1 MSTESLGSK
10 RRRRTYTPQ
19 FKAEMVAQCL
29 EGTVSL
35 ASLAVEHGMN
45 PNVLHRWVM
54 EHERYGKHS
63 LPDDG
68 GGSMVTPTRDMSPAN
83 WIPVDLPANTVNRE
97 VAPRPDKIID
107 APPRTPSNAP
117 TTRQTIALELSKRDL
132 RMTLRWP
139 GDDHRG
145 LAGFV
150 RELLR

>member
-45 PNVLHRWVM
+45 PNRLIRWM
-54 EHERYGKHS
+54 MKHERYS
-63 LPDDG
+63 TQRLPDDDD
-68 GGSMVTPTRDMSPAN
+68 GSMVTPTRDMSPAN
-83 WIPVDLPANTVNRE
+83 WIPVDLPTNTVNRE

-107 APPRTPSNAP
+107 APPPPAAP
-117 TTRQTIALELSKRDL
+117 NSPTRRETIALE
-132 RMTLRWP
+132 
-139 GDDHRG
+139 
-145 LAGFV
+145 
-150 RELLR
+150 